1 LKLLHCDASYQRKG
15 LEQIF
20 SDLLKT
26 NEEQL
31 STDDITNICR
41 RLEDTK
47 FSKKRDAKFERD
59 GIKPKAPIDST
70 EDTVVRKTSTRRFR
84 KKARVENKKYNVVVN
99 LSSKPLNS
107 AESSLLSKGL
117 IFFPNPPRI
126 NVRELHEDLDQFARR
141 LRKKNIFIQRKKPVK
156 TYHQTNRT

>member
-26 NEEQL
+26 NEEKL

-47 FSKKRDAKFERD
+47 FSKKRDAKFESD

-70 EDTVVRKTSTRRFR
+70 EDTVVRKMSTGYPFVCSTIRIRHMERRCRCCVFS
-84 KKARVENKKYNVVVN
+84 RVYRD
-99 LSSKPLNS
+99 
-107 AESSLLSKGL
+107 
-117 IFFPNPPRI
+117 FP
-126 NVRELHEDLDQFARR
+126 F
-141 LRKKNIFIQRKKPVK
+141 
-156 TYHQTNRT
+156 